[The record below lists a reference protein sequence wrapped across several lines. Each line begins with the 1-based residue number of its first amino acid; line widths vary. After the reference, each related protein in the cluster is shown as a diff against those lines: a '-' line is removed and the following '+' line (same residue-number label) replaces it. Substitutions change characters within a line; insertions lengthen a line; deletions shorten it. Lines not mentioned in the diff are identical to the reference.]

1 MQHSGGFLGL
11 LVIITKEKND
21 FIYYCTDIFVIFLSN
36 WRRSLWLAGWLL
48 LYVGLCSP
56 DCLLYSTRFPSPS
69 TEHSMDLLK
78 LEQPFFFYPPGDY
91 TRIDSNLTP
100 CKIMSRKE
108 YTGAAKVLSSPF
120 RLLVFYM
127 GSGERM
133 QIIVTM

>member
-1 MQHSGGFLGL
+1 
-11 LVIITKEKND
+11 
-21 FIYYCTDIFVIFLSN
+21 
-36 WRRSLWLAGWLL
+36 
-48 LYVGLCSP
+48 
-56 DCLLYSTRFPSPS
+56 
-69 TEHSMDLLK
+69 MDLLK